1 MKHSKMNALI
11 LRHPYNN
18 WLNYY
23 GALFSGQRDEGD
35 TSLGRLPTDLSPIHY
50 VLELQPDIYKGEPP
64 FFFNG
69 SVSIRFGCQVATS
82 VVYLNSKGLN
92 IDGSSLNITTAPDS
106 PVTAPDPGLVKYEE
120 DNVLQFLKVFNKII
134 LTYINICYQKRILL
148 KLFGHKL
155 RR

>member
-50 VLELQPDIYKGEPP
+50 VLELQPDIYTGEPP

-69 SVSIRFGCQVATS
+69 SVSIRFVCQVATS

-106 PVTAPDPGLVKYEE
+106 PVTAPDPGFVKYEE
-120 DNVLQFLKVFNKII
+120 DNVLQFLKVTKI
-134 LTYINICYQKRILL
+134 K
-148 KLFGHKL
+148 G
-155 RR
+155 